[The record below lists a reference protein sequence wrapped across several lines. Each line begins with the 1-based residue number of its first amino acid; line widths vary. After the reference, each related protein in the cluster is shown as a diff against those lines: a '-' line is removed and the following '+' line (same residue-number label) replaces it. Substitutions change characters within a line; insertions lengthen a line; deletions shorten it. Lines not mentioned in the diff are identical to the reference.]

1 MPEQEEV
8 DWDWSDVEKEPKL
21 ENLSLIESHFPTLA
35 RFGRILGWCF
45 SAIVVLWLV
54 GVTVGMLTL
63 FVSFGVS
70 ICRSLFLA
78 SIETMD
84 WIPWAL
90 GALLAILLQGTVCL
104 LVIYGIVRLVRLYR
118 PRKKQLNKG
127 ASH

>member
-1 MPEQEEV
+1 M
-8 DWDWSDVEKEPKL
+8 DVEKEPKL
-21 ENLSLIESHFPTLA
+21 ENLSLIESHFPKLA
-35 RFGRILGWCF
+35 RFGKILGRCL

-54 GVTVGMLTL
+54 GMTVGMLML
-63 FVSFGVS
+63 FVRFGVY

-84 WIPWAL
+84 WMPWAL

-118 PRKKQLNKG
+118 PRKKQLNKD